1 MAVRTMG
8 DGRAPILQENRFLFV
23 EAPVGHGKLLLESY
37 TGHEA
42 VSELFSFQLEIL
54 SEDQAI
60 DFAEMLG
67 GKIKFGVAGPEGGQK
82 RFIEGIVTAF
92 SQLPSRERVARYRAT
107 VSPSVWKLTRKRQS
121 RIFQSKNVPDILH
134 SVLQGFDVDYSLQ
147 RTYQPREYCVQY
159 RESDFEFI
167 SRLMEEEGI
176 FYFFKQ
182 DGNGDRLVLSD
193 TPVSHVDIPGDS
205 SIVYDEIAGAE
216 RDETRI
222 FDWQKTQRWDSGKY
236 TLWDHCF
243 EMPHKNLR
251 AEQEILAS
259 TQVGEITHKLSV
271 GGNSP
276 GFEIYDYPG
285 GYAKHFECGSGDSVS
300 HITTENTQAVRNGME
315 SIEAAQFV
323 LRGQSNAYTLIPG
336 YRFTFQRHFN
346 GDGQYVITS
355 VTHSAREGAFY
366 SGKERQEKD
375 HFNNIFTCLPSS
387 VPCRPQRVTA
397 RPIVRGC
404 QTAYVVGPSGEEI
417 YTDKYG
423 RVKVQFHWD
432 REGRNDDNSSCWIRV
447 ASFWAG
453 KQWGAIHL
461 PRIGQEVVVD
471 FLEGDPDRPI
481 VVGSVY
487 NAENM
492 PPYALPDNKTQS
504 TLKSRSS
511 KAGGTDNFNEIR
523 FEDKKGSEE
532 VYFQAEKDLNSLVKN
547 DETRDVKHDRTVKI
561 ENDDT
566 KEVTHNLKLTV
577 GNDRTSKVNHDQSST
592 VGNNDEETV
601 AMKQTI
607 KIGQDQSETIGG
619 KRSVSIAMNNSETVG
634 GSETVT
640 IGQSQTVSISMSE
653 SHTAMSRTTTIQTSD
668 SKTVGAS
675 VSLSAGASVTLT
687 AGAGVT
693 ITSGGPVTIVAP
705 MISLTTA
712 MLQVAGVV
720 QCTAVVSPTYT
731 PGAGNM
737 L

>member
-1 MAVRTMG
+1 MAARTMG
-8 DGRAPILQENRFLFV
+8 DGGAPILQDNRFLFV
-23 EAPVGHGKLLLESY
+23 EAPVGPGKLLLESY

-42 VSELFSFQLEIL
+42 VSELFSFQLELL
-54 SEDQAI
+54 SENQEI
-60 DFAEMLG
+60 DFADMLG
-67 GKIKFGVAGPEGGQK
+67 GKIKFGVAGPEGSQK
-82 RFIEGIVTAF
+82 RFVEGIVTAF

-121 RIFQSKNVPDILH
+121 RIFQSKSVPDILH
-134 SVLQGFDVDYSLQ
+134 SVLDGFDVDDGLQ
-147 RTYQPREYCVQY
+147 RAYEPREYCVQY

-182 DGNGDRLVLSD
+182 DGNGDKLVLADS
-193 TPVSHVDIPGDS
+193 PVSYVDIPGGSD
-205 SIVYDEIAGAE
+205 IVYDEIAGAE

-243 EMPHKNLR
+243 ELPHKNLH

-259 TQVGEITHKLSV
+259 AQVGTITHKLNVS
-271 GGNSP
+271 GNSP
-276 GFEIYDYPG
+276 DFEIYDYPG
-285 GYAKHFECGSGDSVS
+285 GYAKHYECGSGDNVS
-300 HITTENTQAVRNGME
+300 KINTENSHAVRNGME
-315 SIEAAQFV
+315 RVEAAQFV
-323 LRGQSNAYTLIPG
+323 IRGQSNAYTLIPG
-336 YRFTFQRHFN
+336 YRFKLQRHFN
-346 GDGQYVITS
+346 GDGQYTITS

-366 SGKERQEKD
+366 SGTEKEEKD
-375 HFNNIFTCLPSS
+375 HFSNIFTCVPSS
-387 VPCRPQRVTA
+387 VPCRPQCVTA
-397 RPIVRGC
+397 KPIVRGC

-432 REGRNDDNSSCWIRV
+432 REGTNDDKSSCWIRV

-511 KAGGTDNFNEIR
+511 KSGGTDNFNEIR

-532 VYFQAEKDLNSLVKN
+532 VYFQAEKDLNSLVKH

-566 KEVTHNLKLTV
+566 KEVTHDLKLTV
-577 GNDRTSKVNHDQSST
+577 GNDRTSKV
-592 VGNNDEETV
+592 GNNDDETV
-601 AMKQTI
+601 SMKQTI
-607 KIGQDQSETIGG
+607 QIGQDQSETIGG
-619 KRSVSIAMNNSETVG
+619 KRSISVAMNNSETVG

-640 IGQSQTVSISMSE
+640 IGQSQTVSITASE

-668 SKTVGAS
+668 SKTVGTS
-675 VSLSAGASVTLT
+675 VSLMAGASVTLT
-687 AGAGVT
+687 AGAGLT
-693 ITSGGPVTIVAP
+693 ITSGGPISITAP
-705 MISLTTA
+705 MISLSTA

-720 QCTAVVSPTYT
+720 QCSAVISPTYT

>member
-1 MAVRTMG
+1 M
-8 DGRAPILQENRFLFV
+8 
-23 EAPVGHGKLLLESY
+23 
-37 TGHEA
+37 
-42 VSELFSFQLEIL
+42 
-54 SEDQAI
+54 
-60 DFAEMLG
+60 
-67 GKIKFGVAGPEGGQK
+67 
-82 RFIEGIVTAF
+82 
-92 SQLPSRERVARYRAT
+92 
-107 VSPSVWKLTRKRQS
+107 
-121 RIFQSKNVPDILH
+121 
-134 SVLQGFDVDYSLQ
+134 
-147 RTYQPREYCVQY
+147 
-159 RESDFEFI
+159 
-167 SRLMEEEGI
+167 
-176 FYFFKQ
+176 
-182 DGNGDRLVLSD
+182 
-193 TPVSHVDIPGDS
+193 
-205 SIVYDEIAGAE
+205 
-216 RDETRI
+216 
-222 FDWQKTQRWDSGKY
+222 
-236 TLWDHCF
+236 
-243 EMPHKNLR
+243 
-251 AEQEILAS
+251 
-259 TQVGEITHKLSV
+259 
-271 GGNSP
+271 
-276 GFEIYDYPG
+276 
-285 GYAKHFECGSGDSVS
+285 
-300 HITTENTQAVRNGME
+300 
-315 SIEAAQFV
+315 
-323 LRGQSNAYTLIPG
+323 
-336 YRFTFQRHFN
+336 
-346 GDGQYVITS
+346 
-355 VTHSAREGAFY
+355 
-366 SGKERQEKD
+366 
-375 HFNNIFTCLPSS
+375 
-387 VPCRPQRVTA
+387 PCRPQCVTA
-397 RPIVRGC
+397 KPIVRGC

-417 YTDKYG
+417 YTDQYG

-432 REGRNDDNSSCWIRV
+432 RQGQNDDNSSCWIRV

-511 KAGGTDNFNEIR
+511 LSGGADNFNEIR
-523 FEDKKGSEE
+523 FEDKKDSEE
-532 VYFQAEKDLNSLVKN
+532 VYFQAEKDLNSLIKN

-566 KEVTHNLKLTV
+566 KEVTHDLKLTV
-577 GNDRTSKVNHDQSST
+577 GHDRTSKVDHDQSST

-619 KRSVSIAMNNSETVG
+619 KRSVSVAMNNSETVG

-640 IGQSQTVSISMSE
+640 VGQSQTVSITMSE
-653 SHTAMSRTTTIQTSD
+653 SHSAMSRTTTIQTSD

-675 VSLSAGASVTLT
+675 VSLSAGATVTLT

-720 QCTAVVSPTYT
+720 QCTAVVSPSYT